1 MLNEE
6 QLSELSGLFERLKT
20 QIGDRLSNFIAVNQD
35 PKLIKLFTSEAI
47 KPLKER
53 ILEMSENFDDDFNE
67 KFDAR
72 IHELLRGEKFEK
84 ELAHSLD
91 ENFREY
97 LRKHNFK
104 PEPRDGEG
112 NFDMTKYKDVTW
124 PKGTMDRVTKILWGG
139 IVSGILIAFTL
150 GGLFFQFNQMQT
162 SINEMS
168 RTVTEI
174 NEWVVGKRAIEKMR
188 RKK

>member
-67 KFDAR
+67 KFDTR
-72 IHELLRGEKFEK
+72 IHELFRGERFEK
-84 ELAHSLD
+84 EVTHGLEES
-91 ENFREY
+91 FREY
-97 LRKHNFK
+97 LKKHNFK
-104 PEPRDGEG
+104 PEPKIGESS
-112 NFDMTKYKDVTW
+112 FDMTKYKNITW
-124 PKGTMDRVTKILWGG
+124 PRGTMDRVTKILWGG
-139 IVSGILIAFTL
+139 VLSGVLVAFTL

-162 SINEMS
+162 TIDSMS
-168 RTVTEI
+168 KTVIEI